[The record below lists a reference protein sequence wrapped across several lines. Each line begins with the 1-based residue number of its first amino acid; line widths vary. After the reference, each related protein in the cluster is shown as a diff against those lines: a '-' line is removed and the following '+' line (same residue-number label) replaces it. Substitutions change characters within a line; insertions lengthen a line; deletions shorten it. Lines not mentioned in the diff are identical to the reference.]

1 MTIPSE
7 SRAWDDVRLKAQN
20 IVLMAERLER
30 IYGMKSDPVLE
41 QLVHYA
47 HEIVRLA
54 YRGYSYAKKG
64 LHQNPPL
71 VVFANPGNRRT
82 EVKSVG
88 IHKVGC
94 LSHEV
99 HSVAY
104 RHCDDG
110 EPYQHDF
117 ERPTDL
123 IACKT
128 DDGRKV
134 LVILN
139 PDGEPVWEDFS

>member
-1 MTIPSE
+1 MSKHRYSAPYG
-7 SRAWDDVRLKAQN
+7 SREIYRDGKPFIIIQRARPGDGGYISPVDVDDFAR
-20 IVLMAERLER
+20 R
-30 IYGMKSDPVLE
+30 VLE
-41 QLVHYA
+41 LLQVDD
-47 HEIVRLA
+47 
-54 YRGYSYAKKG
+54 RGYPRR
-64 LHQNPPL
+64 NPPL

-82 EVKSVG
+82 QVKSVCVNR
-88 IHKVGC
+88 VGF

-104 RHCDDG
+104 VHCDDG
-110 EPYQHDF
+110 KPYQHDF

>member
-1 MTIPSE
+1 VNVRVWYALMRLVRSVALAARGTKAE
-7 SRAWDDVRLKAQN
+7 SAASKLFAHVENMRV
-20 IVLMAERLER
+20 ER
-30 IYGMKSDPVLE
+30 G
-41 QLVHYA
+41 
-47 HEIVRLA
+47 IVR
-54 YRGYSYAKKG
+54 R
-64 LHQNPPL
+64 NPPL

-82 EVKSVG
+82 EVKSVCVNR
-88 IHKVGC
+88 VGF

-110 EPYQHDF
+110 ELYKHDF
-117 ERPTDL
+117 ERATDL